1 MTPESGSTEPQQP
14 LNHLSEQSSHTSK
27 LPLSW
32 INRFTRRLS
41 VGTKIGCGYAIAL
54 GIATLGTATGV
65 IVGDHYQQNFVEQH
79 EQADEE
85 LQLLH
90 RLQAGVLQART
101 HQQQFIP
108 LLKEPELLQDEH
120 THFLEHIAEIQQKW
134 TELKAYA
141 QDARYQRDE
150 QRQDGIPGF
159 LQKYEGATE
168 TYVQQIQA
176 LIQKINPAT
185 LQPADVEAR
194 ENQLLAF
201 TNGSAALQFDGIS
214 DDLVDVIRASYK
226 DAERAEVNLVSAGL
240 IRVQI
245 IVGSILLSVA
255 IATLLAVYT
264 SRAIARP
271 LRAATHVA
279 QRVTQES
286 DFTLQAP
293 VMTEDEVGVLV
304 SSLNSLIYR
313 IGEYTQE
320 LELAQQTLEQRV
332 EDRTQELSQKHQ
344 QLKQAHDQLSQALKD
359 LQAAQSQLIQTEKM
373 SGLGQMV
380 AGVAHEINN
389 PVNFIYGNINHADG
403 YVQDLLNLIDLYQQ
417 QYPNPTSTI
426 ENQIEAIDLEFL
438 SEDLRKILA
447 SMRIGAD
454 RIRQIVLS
462 LRNFSRLDEAEM
474 KPVNIHEGIDS
485 TLLILNHR
493 TKGIRILKQYGEL
506 PLVECYPA
514 QLNQVF
520 MNILNN
526 AVDALLA
533 QTKLADKQIVIQTE
547 AVTSNQVQI
556 RIRDNGPGMSLEVQ
570 HKLFDPF
577 FTTKPIGEGTGLG
590 LSICYQIV
598 EKHGGTI
605 SVNSEPGQGTEF
617 AIALP
622 IHHFYG
628 SDSSAPLPVELHA

>member
-14 LNHLSEQSSHTSK
+14 LNHLSEQSFHTSK

-79 EQADEE
+79 ERADEE

-108 LLKEPELLQDEH
+108 LLKEPELLQHEH
-120 THFLEHIAEIQQKW
+120 THFLKHIAEIQQNW
-134 TELKAYA
+134 AELKAYS
-141 QDARYQRDE
+141 QTARYRRE
-150 QRQDGIPGF
+150 ENQDGIPDF
-159 LQKYEGATE
+159 LQKYEGVTE

-185 LQPADVEAR
+185 LQPADAEAD

-201 TNGSAALQFDGIS
+201 TNGSVALQFDGIS
-214 DDLVDVIRASYK
+214 DDLVDVIQASYK

-271 LRAATHVA
+271 LRAATQVA

-533 QTKLADKQIVIQTE
+533 QTKLASKQIVIQTE